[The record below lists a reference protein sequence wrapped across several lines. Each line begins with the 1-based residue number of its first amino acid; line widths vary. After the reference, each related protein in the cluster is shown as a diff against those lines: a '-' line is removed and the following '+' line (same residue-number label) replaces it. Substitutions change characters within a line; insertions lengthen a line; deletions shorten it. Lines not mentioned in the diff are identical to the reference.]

1 MSRLLTSAV
10 ECGNLV
16 RFLGWNGYTLL
27 GLTWGMASAILLRY
41 VRGVAGRVDRASWNA
56 VRNDGVVTLTNEEIA
71 CFDFFITSRL

>member
-10 ECGNLV
+10 GCGNLV
-16 RFLGWNGYTLL
+16 RFLSWNRYIL

-71 CFDFFITSRL
+71 CFDFFITSRS